1 MICTT
6 PTKQRIHKYIEDV
19 LDGTVVAGKLAIAA
33 CERHLKDLEKV
44 GNEDF
49 PYYFDEVEAEDMCNF
64 FPMALR
70 HSKGSKFAG
79 HPFHLEPWQLF
90 IVWSIYGWKR
100 TADDTRRFRYAHLSF
115 GRKNGKSTLAAGF
128 ALIGLVMD
136 REPGAEIYI
145 AATKKDQAK
154 CVFDEAVR
162 MRTSNDSLKGF
173 VKSHIN
179 RLFVTETNSFCCT
192 TASDKPLDGPNPH
205 YVIFDELH
213 AWRKQHRKYYDT
225 MVTGSA
231 SRTQPLQIEITTF
244 GDDQSEIW
252 LETLTLCKSIALGSV
267 KDESKFVF
275 IAAIDDEDDPFD
287 ESCWIKANPNLGVS
301 VSLDYLQQ
309 QATDAKNKPSFKKTF
324 LSKHMQRIT
333 SSSQRAIER
342 ETWDA
347 AKDVL
352 SDWTQADAIGLGID
366 VGARDDFAAFGTCAR
381 FLVGEETILDEREG
395 EKVVPVYRYEVKAK
409 AYIASDTLRD
419 LTAEPFASWIYGD
432 YMHSHQQ
439 PLIQMRT
446 DILQEM
452 EEKGIQTAAY
462 DPSNAKLLAEEIIAG
477 GFQAVSMAQKAYMF
491 NEPIR
496 EFLHLLKIGR
506 IKHDGH
512 PVLAWMAC
520 NAIIVADA
528 DGKWRFDKGNSSDK
542 IDMIV
547 AIVMAFRVCCLAPS
561 RCLTLPPAIF

>member
-6 PTKQRIHKYIEDV
+6 PTKQRVEKYIEDI
-19 LDGTVVAGKLAIAA
+19 LDGSIVAGKLAIAA
-33 CERHLKDLEKV
+33 CKRHQADLARQGTDE
-44 GNEDF
+44 F
-49 PYYFDEVEAEDMCNF
+49 PYYFDEAEADDMCSF
-64 FPMALR
+64 FPVALR
-70 HSKGSKFAG
+70 HSKGSLFAG

-100 TADDTRRFRYAHLSF
+100 IADDTRRFRYAHLSF
-115 GRKNGKSTLAAGF
+115 ARKNGKSTLAAGF

-145 AATKKDQAK
+145 AATKKDQAR

-162 MRTSNDSLKGF
+162 MRTSNAMLKDTI
-173 VKSHIN
+173 KSHIN
-179 RLFVTETNSFCCT
+179 RLFVTATNSFCCT

-252 LETLTLCKSIALGSV
+252 LETLTLCKSISFGSV
-267 KDESKFVF
+267 VDESKFVF
-275 IAAIDDEDDPFD
+275 IAAVDDEDDPFD
-287 ESCWIKANPNLGVS
+287 EACWIKANPNLGIS
-301 VSLDYLQQ
+301 VSLEYMRQ
-309 QATDAKNKPSFKKTF
+309 QATDAQNKPSFKKTF
-324 LSKHMQRIT
+324 LSKHLNRIT

-342 ETWDA
+342 ETWEA
-347 AKDVL
+347 ARGTL
-352 SDWTQADAIGLGID
+352 SNWSEADAIGLGID
-366 VGARDDFAAFGTCAR
+366 VGARDDFAAYATCAR
-381 FLVGEETILDEREG
+381 FLVGEETIIDEKEG
-395 EKVVPVYRYEVKAK
+395 EKVVPVYRFEIKAS
-409 AYIASDTLRD
+409 AYMASDTLRD
-419 LTAEPFASWIYGD
+419 LKAEPFATWIYNEQ
-432 YMHSHQQ
+432 MHTHMQ
-439 PLIQMRT
+439 PLIKMRT
-446 DILQEM
+446 DILHDM
-452 EEKGIQTAAY
+452 EEQGIQTAAY
-462 DPSNAKLLAEEIIAG
+462 DPSNAKLLSEEIIAG
-477 GFQAVSMAQKAYMF
+477 GFLAVSMAQKAYMF

-506 IKHDGH
+506 ITHDGQ

-520 NAIIVADA
+520 NAIIIADA
-528 DGKWRFDKGNSSDK
+528 DGKWRFDKGNSQDK

-547 AIVMAFRVCCLAPS
+547 AVVMAFRVCCLAQS
-561 RCLTLPPAIF
+561 RCINLPPALF

>member
-1 MICTT
+1 MICST
-6 PTKQRIHKYIEDV
+6 PTKQRVHKYLEDV
-19 LDGTVVAGKLAIAA
+19 LDGSIVAGKLAIAA
-33 CERHLKDLEKV
+33 CKRHLADLERI
-44 GNEDF
+44 GNADF
-49 PYYFDEVEAEDMCNF
+49 PYYFDENEADDMCSF

-136 REPGAEIYI
+136 REPGSEIYI

-162 MRTSNDSLKGF
+162 MRTSNESLKGM

-179 RLFVTETNSFCCT
+179 RLFVPETNSFCCT

-231 SRTQPLQIEITTF
+231 SRTQPLQIEITTY

-252 LETLTLCKSIALGSV
+252 LETLQLCKSIALGSV
-267 KDESKFVF
+267 VDESKFVF
-275 IAAIDDEDDPFD
+275 IAAIDDEDDPFSQD
-287 ESCWIKANPNLGVS
+287 CWIKANPNLGIS

-309 QATDAKNKPSFKKTF
+309 QATDAKNKPSFYKTF

-333 SSSQRAIER
+333 SSSQKAIEK
-342 ETWDA
+342 EVWDA
-347 AKDVL
+347 ARGEL
-352 SDWTQADAIGLGID
+352 SDWSQADAIGLGID
-366 VGARDDFAAFGTCAR
+366 VGARDDFAAYGTCAR
-381 FLVGEETILDEREG
+381 FFVGEETIVDEKEG
-395 EKVVPVYRYEVKAK
+395 EKVVPIYRYEVKAK
-409 AYIASDTLRD
+409 AYMASDTVRD
-419 LTAEPFASWIYGD
+419 LTVEPFAGWIYNEQ
-432 YMHSHQQ
+432 MHSAQQ
-439 PLIQMRT
+439 PLIKMRT
-446 DILQEM
+446 DILHDM
-452 EEKGIQTAAY
+452 EENGITTAAY
-462 DPSNAKLLAEEIIAG
+462 DPSNAKLLAEEIIAS
-477 GFQAVSMAQKAYMF
+477 GFQAASMAQKAYMF

-506 IKHDGH
+506 IRHDGH
-512 PVLAWMAC
+512 PVLAWMAT
-520 NAIIVADA
+520 NAIIVKDA
-528 DGKWRFDKGNSSDK
+528 DDKWRFDKGNSSDK

-547 AIVMAFRVCCLAPS
+547 ATVMAFRVCCLAQS
-561 RCLTLPPAIF
+561 RYLSAPQVLF

>member
-6 PTKQRIHKYIEDV
+6 PTKQIVHKYLEDV
-19 LDGTVVAGKLAIAA
+19 IDGTITAGKLAIAA
-33 CERHLKDLEKV
+33 CKRHLLDLEQQ
-44 GNEDF
+44 GNPDF
-49 PYYFDEVEAEDMCNF
+49 PYYFDESEADDMCQF

-100 TADDTRRFRYAHLSF
+100 TADDSRRFRYAHLSF
-115 GRKNGKSTLAAGF
+115 ARKNGKSTLAAGF

-136 REPGAEIYI
+136 REPGSEIYI

-162 MRTSNDSLKGF
+162 MRTSSTHLNGMI
-173 VKSHIN
+173 KSHIN
-179 RLFVTETNSFCCT
+179 RLFVPETNSFCCT

-213 AWRKQHRKYYDT
+213 AWREQHRKYYDT

-244 GDDQSEIW
+244 GDDQSKIW
-252 LETLTLCKSIALGSV
+252 LETLNLCTLIANGSI

-287 ESCWIKANPNLGVS
+287 ESCWVKANPNLGVS
-301 VSLDYLQQ
+301 VSLDYLKQ
-309 QATDAKNKPSFKKTF
+309 QANDAKNKPSFFKTF
-324 LSKHMQRIT
+324 LSKHLNRIT
-333 SSSQRAIER
+333 SSNQKAIEK
-342 ETWDA
+342 EEWDKA
-347 AKDVL
+347 CGEL
-352 SDWTQADAIGLGID
+352 SDWHTADAVGGGFD
-366 VGARDDFAAFGTCAR
+366 EGARDDFAAFAKCAR
-381 FLVGEETILDEREG
+381 FVDGVDIVDEKE
-395 EKVVPVYRYEVKAK
+395 VPAYRYELKAN
-409 AYIASDTLRD
+409 AYINRDTVRD
-419 LTAEPFASWIYGD
+419 LKQEPFATWIYND
-432 YMHSHQQ
+432 
-439 PLIQMRT
+439 LIQCCEHPSRQMRA
-446 DILQEM
+446 DIIRDCEDL
-452 EEKGIQTAAY
+452 GIATIAY
-462 DPSNAKLLAEEIIAG
+462 DPHNSKAIGEDLEAEGITALK
-477 GFQAVSMAQKAYMF
+477 FAQRAYMF

-512 PVLAWMAC
+512 PVFAWMAT
-520 NAIIVADA
+520 NAVIVKDSE
-528 DGKWRFDKGNSSDK
+528 DKWRFDKGASTDK

-547 AIVMAFRVCCLAPS
+547 AAIMAFRVCQLAPTRTTGS
-561 RCLTLPPAIF
+561 MFLI

>member
-1 MICTT
+1 
-6 PTKQRIHKYIEDV
+6 
-19 LDGTVVAGKLAIAA
+19 
-33 CERHLKDLEKV
+33 
-44 GNEDF
+44 
-49 PYYFDEVEAEDMCNF
+49 
-64 FPMALR
+64 
-70 HSKGSKFAG
+70 
-79 HPFHLEPWQLF
+79 
-90 IVWSIYGWKR
+90 
-100 TADDTRRFRYAHLSF
+100 
-115 GRKNGKSTLAAGF
+115 
-128 ALIGLVMD
+128 MD
-136 REPGAEIYI
+136 REPGSEIYV

-162 MRTSNDSLKGF
+162 MRTSNNSLKSM

-179 RLFVTETNSFCCT
+179 RLFVPETNSFCCT

-252 LETLTLCKSIALGSV
+252 LETLQLCKSISLGSV
-267 KDESKFVF
+267 VDESKFVF

-287 ESCWIKANPNLGVS
+287 ENCWIKANPNLGIS

-333 SSSQRAIER
+333 SSSQRAIEKD
-342 ETWDA
+342 TWDA

-352 SDWTQADAIGLGID
+352 SDWKLADAIGLGID

-381 FLVGEETILDEREG
+381 FLVGEETIIDEKDG
-395 EKVVPVYRYEVKAK
+395 EKVVPVYRYEIKAK

-432 YMHSHQQ
+432 KMHSHQQ
-439 PLIQMRT
+439 PLIKMRT
-446 DILQEM
+446 DILRDM
-452 EEKGIQTAAY
+452 EDFGITTAAY
-462 DPSNAKLLAEEIIAG
+462 DPSNAKLLAEEIISE

-496 EFLHLLKIGR
+496 EFLHLLKIGL

-512 PVLAWMAC
+512 PVLSWMAC

-528 DGKWRFDKGNSSDK
+528 DGKWRFDKGNSNDK

-547 AIVMAFRVCCLAPS
+547 AIVMAFRVCQLAPTRS
-561 RCLTLPPAIF
+561 TGSMFLI

>member
-1 MICTT
+1 MICMT
-6 PTKQRIHKYIEDV
+6 PTKQIVHKYLEDV
-19 LDGTVVAGKLAIAA
+19 IDGTITAGKLAIAA
-33 CERHLKDLEKV
+33 CKRHLSDLERQ
-44 GNEDF
+44 GSPDF
-49 PYYFDEVEAEDMCNF
+49 PFYFDENEADDMCQF

-100 TADDTRRFRYAHLSF
+100 TSDDTRRFRYAHLSF
-115 GRKNGKSTLAAGF
+115 ARKNGKSTLAAGF

-145 AATKKDQAK
+145 AATKKDQAR

-162 MRTSNDSLKGF
+162 MRTSSTHLAGMI
-173 VKSHIN
+173 KSHIN
-179 RLFVTETNSFCCT
+179 RLFVTGTNSFCCT

-213 AWRKQHRKYYDT
+213 AWREQHRKYYNT

-244 GDDQSEIW
+244 GDDQSKIW
-252 LETLTLCKSIALGSV
+252 IETLDLCKLIANGTV

-287 ESCWIKANPNLGVS
+287 ESCWVKANPNLGVS
-301 VSLDYLQQ
+301 VSLDYMQQ
-309 QATDAKNKPSFKKTF
+309 QATDAKNKPSFFKTF
-324 LSKHMQRIT
+324 LSKHLNRIT
-333 SSSQRAIER
+333 SSSQKAIEK
-342 ETWDA
+342 EDWDK
-347 AKDVL
+347 AKAIL
-352 SDWTQADAIGLGID
+352 SDWKIADGFGCGID
-366 VGARDDFAAFGTCAR
+366 VGSRDDFAAFATCAK
-381 FLVGEETILDEREG
+381 FQIGEEQKDDKTL
-395 EKVVPVYRYEVKAK
+395 PVYRYEIKAK
-409 AYIASDTLRD
+409 AYIASDTVRD
-419 LTAEPFASWIYGD
+419 LTIEPMASWIYNELI
-432 YMHSHQQ
+432 HKSQQ
-439 PLIQMRT
+439 PLIQMRA
-446 DILQEM
+446 DILREM
-452 EEKGIQTAAY
+452 DELGIETTAY
-462 DPSNAKLLAEEIIAG
+462 DPSNAKLLAEEITAE
-477 GFQAVSMAQKAYMF
+477 GFKAVSMTQKAYMF

-512 PVLAWMAC
+512 PVLSWMAT
-520 NAIIVADA
+520 NAVIVKDA
-528 DGKWRFDKGNSSDK
+528 EDKWRFDKGNSNDK

-547 AIVMAFRVCCLAPS
+547 AVIMAFRVCQLAPTRTTGS
-561 RCLTLPPAIF
+561 MFLI

>member
-1 MICTT
+1 MICST
-6 PTKQRIHKYIEDV
+6 PAKQIIEKYIEDV
-19 LDGTVVAGKLAIAA
+19 VDGTIAAGQLAISA
-33 CERHLKDLEKV
+33 CKRHLSDLERS
-44 GNEDF
+44 GTDDF
-49 PYYFDEVEAEDMCNF
+49 PYYFDENEADDMCSF

-100 TADDTRRFRYAHLSF
+100 TADDSRRFRYAHLSF

-136 REPGAEIYI
+136 REPGSEIYI

-162 MRTSNDSLKGF
+162 MRTSNESLKGV

-179 RLFVTETNSFCCT
+179 RLFVPETNSFCCT

-231 SRTQPLQIEITTF
+231 ARTQPLQIEITTY

-252 LETLTLCKSIALGSV
+252 LETLKLCKGISLGTI

-275 IAAIDDEDDPFD
+275 IAAIDEEDDPFD

-301 VSLDYLQQ
+301 VSLDYLRQ
-309 QATDAKNKPSFKKTF
+309 QATDAKNKPGFYKTF

-333 SSSQRAIER
+333 SSSQKAIEK
-342 ETWDA
+342 EVWDA
-347 AKDVL
+347 ARGEL
-352 SDWTQADAIGLGID
+352 SDWNQAEAIGLGID
-366 VGARDDFAAFGTCAR
+366 VGARDDFAAFGECAR
-381 FLVGEETILDEREG
+381 FLVGEETIADEHG
-395 EKVVPVYRYEVKAK
+395 ERVVPVYRYEVKAK
-409 AYIASDTLRD
+409 AYMASDTLRD
-419 LTAEPFASWIYGD
+419 LTAEPFASWIYAEQ
-432 YMHSHQQ
+432 MHTSQQ

-446 DILQEM
+446 DILREM
-452 EEKGIQTAAY
+452 ESMGIPTAAY

-477 GFQAVSMAQKAYMF
+477 GFQAASMAQKAYMF

-512 PVLAWMAC
+512 PVLAWMAT
-520 NAIIVADA
+520 NAVIVKDA
-528 DGKWRFDKGNSSDK
+528 DDKWRFDKGNSNDK

-547 AIVMAFRVCCLAPS
+547 AVAMAFRVCCLS
-561 RCLTLPPAIF
+561 QVQSKGSLFLT

>member
-1 MICTT
+1 MICMT
-6 PTKQRIHKYIEDV
+6 PTKQRVDKYVEDI
-19 LDGTVVAGKLAIAA
+19 LEGTIVAGKLAIAS
-33 CERHLKDLEKV
+33 CKRHLADLARQGTDE
-44 GNEDF
+44 F
-49 PYYFDEVEAEDMCNF
+49 PYYFDEGEADDMCSF
-64 FPMALR
+64 FPVALR
-70 HSKGSKFAG
+70 HSKGSLFAG
-79 HPFHLEPWQLF
+79 HPFHLEAWQLF

-100 TADDTRRFRYAHLSF
+100 IADDTRRFRYAHLSF
-115 GRKNGKSTLAAGF
+115 ARKNGKSTLAAGF

-145 AATKKDQAK
+145 AATKKDQAR

-162 MRTSNDSLKGF
+162 MRTSNGMLKDTI
-173 VKSHIN
+173 KSHIN

-252 LETLTLCKSIALGSV
+252 LETLTLCKSIANGTV
-267 KDESKFVF
+267 IDESKFVF
-275 IAAIDDEDDPFD
+275 ISAIDDEDDPFD
-287 ESCWIKANPNLGVS
+287 EACWVKANPNLGIS
-301 VSLDYLQQ
+301 VSLEYMRQ
-309 QATDAKNKPSFKKTF
+309 QATDAQNKPSFKKTF
-324 LSKHMQRIT
+324 LSKHLNRIT

-347 AKDVL
+347 ATGTL
-352 SDWTQADAIGLGID
+352 SDWKQADAIGLGID
-366 VGARDDFAAFGTCAR
+366 VGARDDFAAYGTCAR
-381 FLVGEETILDEREG
+381 FLVGEETIIDENEG
-395 EKVVPVYRYEVKAK
+395 EKVVPVYRYEIKAS
-409 AYIASDTLRD
+409 AYMASDTLRD
-419 LTAEPFASWIYGD
+419 LKAEPFATWIYNEQ
-432 YMHSHQQ
+432 MFTHMQ

-446 DILQEM
+446 DILSTM
-452 EEKGIQTAAY
+452 EDQGIQTAAY

-477 GFQAVSMAQKAYMF
+477 GFLAVSMAQKAYMF

-506 IKHDGH
+506 ITHDGH

-520 NAIIVADA
+520 NAIIIADA
-528 DGKWRFDKGNSSDK
+528 DGKWRFDKGNSNDK

-547 AIVMAFRVCCLAPS
+547 AVVMAFRVCCLAPS
-561 RCLTLPPAIF
+561 RYISAPPVLY